1 MMMKHEAEDKDE
13 KTSFSQ
19 HHTCAVFSLQ
29 CVSMFRKEKE
39 VAGIKQR
46 PKDGGSKRKS
56 RKNNSEKEKQRVRG
70 KGEGSQS

>member
-1 MMMKHEAEDKDE
+1 MCCVL
-13 KTSFSQ
+13 TS
-19 HHTCAVFSLQ
+19 VLYM
-29 CVSMFRKEKE
+29 SMFRKEKE